1 MSQLRGSPPAPSSTS
16 GLVARGS
23 LVNMVAMTVGAVLA
37 FGLTVVASRWLQPKA
52 TGELFELIAIFS
64 ILAYALALGADT
76 GLTRWISRARAIGSL
91 ADIRRIVLIAVVPI
105 LLAGMVVGAA
115 LWIAAPALAGIF
127 LHGLPRSTAATDIR
141 LIAFG
146 VPLAGISTCV
156 LAAAR
161 GFGRMW
167 PYLAVEGLGKPAL
180 RIGLVVL
187 VLVLGW
193 GLRGALVA
201 WIIPVALGLA
211 VGWMILAWL
220 IRKEVPGADRWRPVP
235 GRRPLAAGF
244 WRFAAPRGVA
254 GIFQIVVLWLDIL
267 LVGAFLS
274 SYDAGVYAAVSKLA
288 MLGTFALE
296 GTRLAIAPQLSAL
309 LARRQQA
316 GAAALFQSAT
326 NWLMLAS
333 WPVYVLFAIFPV
345 VALGIFGP
353 RYATGAAALVVL
365 SLAMLVNLG
374 TGNVTVVLLMGGKS
388 SWNVANTLAAL
399 VVNVGLNL
407 VLLPRIGIVG
417 AAIAW
422 AASIL
427 VDNVAAAVEVW
438 WFLDLSPFGA
448 GYGLAAAAGGGC
460 FAVTGL
466 AARAVL
472 GQTLLGLVAA
482 ALTGLIAFAA
492 VAYVG
497 RGRLQLVGLFAAI
510 RPGRRQAGRTG
521 PGPGEPGPGPGPGP
535 GSAGPDPAGPGRHR
549 ARAQDLVPGDRAGR
563 RAELDWRPARRPGH
577 SSA

>member
-1 MSQLRGSPPAPSSTS
+1 MSQLRGSPPAPSGTS

-23 LVNMVAMTVGAVLA
+23 IVNMVAMTAGAVLG

-105 LLAGMVVGAA
+105 LLAGLVVGAA
-115 LWIAAPALAGIF
+115 LWISAPALAGIF
-127 LHGLPRSTAATDIR
+127 LHGLPRSSAAMDIR
-141 LIAFG
+141 LIALG

-201 WIIPVALGLA
+201 WIIPVAVGLA
-211 VGWMILAWL
+211 VGWVILAWL
-220 IRKEVPGADRWRPVP
+220 IRKEVPGADPWRPVP

-333 WPVYVLFAIFPV
+333 WPVYVLFAIFPAV
-345 VALGIFGP
+345 VLGIFGP

-388 SWNVANTLAAL
+388 SWNVANTVAAL

-407 VLLPRIGIVG
+407 LLLPRIGIVG

-448 GYGLAAAAGGGC
+448 GYGLAVAAGGGC

-472 GQTLLGLVAA
+472 GQTLLGLVIA
-482 ALTGLIAFAA
+482 ALAGLIAFVA

-497 RGRLQLVGLFAAI
+497 RGRLQLVGLSAAI
-510 RPGRRQAGRTG
+510 RPGRRRAGRTG
-521 PGPGEPGPGPGPGP
+521 PGPGPGP
-535 GSAGPDPAGPGRHR
+535 AGPDPAGPGRHR

-563 RAELDWRPARRPGH
+563 RAELDWRPAWRPGH

>member
-563 RAELDWRPARRPGH
+563 RTELDWRPGQ
-577 SSA
+577 SST